1 MSVVKGG
8 LIWNFFCTFI
18 VSSVYDSSGS
28 GINKVKILV
37 STIKA
42 APSCGFNFVFVF
54 GFFFFG
60 MDGKIHRH
68 TNVLLKPLYFNTSQE
83 DK

>member
-54 GFFFFG
+54 GFFFWYG
-60 MDGKIHRH
+60 WK
-68 TNVLLKPLYFNTSQE
+68 NTQTHKCSLE
-83 DK
+83 TTIF